1 MFVTAF
7 KNTLQNL
14 PTREAGYDAFMQ
26 SINQDVVNTSFCDP
40 ITEFFVRVTNYALNK
55 SPPSSSLE
63 FSPVRYYDPR
73 IFLTAFTISRFPIEV
88 LISPEEPLRFTVL
101 NKAIAFLGRI
111 DTVLHVLNPAED
123 DAADDFLD
131 AETAADYLRA
141 LNEFH
146 NAWTALFC

>member
-26 SINQDVVNTSFCDP
+26 SINQDVVVNTAFCNP

-63 FSPVRYYDPR
+63 CAPVRYDPR
-73 IFLTAFTISRFPIEV
+73 IFLTAFAVSRFPIEV

-101 NKAIAFLGRI
+101 NKAIAFLGRS

>member
-14 PTREAGYDAFMQ
+14 PAREAGYDAFMQ
-26 SINQDVVNTSFCDP
+26 SINQDVP

-63 FSPVRYYDPR
+63 FAPVRYDPR
-73 IFLTAFTISRFPIEV
+73 IFLTAFAVSRFPIEV

-101 NKAIAFLGRI
+101 NKAIAFLGWI